1 MNTAVDAASPSHIG
15 SVAPRLSVSTWSLHR
30 VIGITYPDAPGMN
43 HPEGHHAEAETYGVG
58 SLSLLEV
65 PKTIAGMG
73 IQTLEICHFHLPG
86 HDETYLEKL
95 HAALGEAGVELFSL
109 LIDEGDFTHPENA
122 TRDLDWIGNWIDT
135 AAALGAQCVRVIAG
149 KQQPSDETLALSRQ
163 GFQQLA
169 TRASTHGIRVMTE
182 NWFST
187 LSRPEYVLRLLDE
200 LEGSVGLCL
209 DFGNWGGPTKY
220 EDLAAIAPRAE
231 SCHTKAQFPA
241 AGALDQED
249 YKRCLDITREAGFSG
264 PYTLIYDGPGD
275 DEFEGLRLES
285 AVVEPYLR

>member
-1 MNTAVDAASPSHIG
+1 
-15 SVAPRLSVSTWSLHR
+15 
-30 VIGITYPDAPGMN
+30 
-43 HPEGHHAEAETYGVG
+43 
-58 SLSLLEV
+58 
-65 PKTIAGMG
+65 
-73 IQTLEICHFHLPG
+73 
-86 HDETYLEKL
+86 
-95 HAALGEAGVELFSL
+95 
-109 LIDEGDFTHPENA
+109 
-122 TRDLDWIGNWIDT
+122 
-135 AAALGAQCVRVIAG
+135 
-149 KQQPSDETLALSRQ
+149 
-163 GFQQLA
+163 
-169 TRASTHGIRVMTE
+169 MTE